1 MLAIKFISPV
11 LDEEGAHENLEKK
24 KETAETFG
32 TLPLDGSCVVF

>member
-11 LDEEGAHENLEKK
+11 LDEEGARENLGKK